1 MFPSLTT
8 HFLRSH
14 IENAGGWNKHLL
26 FTAHAAGRRHVDTD
40 DLIEALKAATWSVSP
55 WRPDGEC
62 CAGTR
67 SPRGPV
73 AHVSCGDELT
83 EAVGAPA
90 AARLS
95 VLQFGLKEGFL
106 DQRGAKRPRHH
117 PLVGEVTKTKILC
130 RPDDRRAGSGYVL
143 DLRVTVEICRRC
155 AAAAVVCTV
164 GWKREGW
171 RRHRSGREGAPK
183 FRE

>member
-1 MFPSLTT
+1 MPTT
-8 HFLRSH
+8 SSKRSKPRPGQYH
-14 IENAGGWNKHLL
+14 LGARTGNAVRELV
-26 FTAHAAGRRHVDTD
+26 RREVQ
-40 DLIEALKAATWSVSP
+40 L
-55 WRPDGEC
+55 PD
-62 CAGTR
+62 
-67 SPRGPV
+67 
-73 AHVSCGDELT
+73 VSCGDELT

-90 AARLS
+90 AARLT

-130 RPDDRRAGSGYVL
+130 RPADRRAGSGYVL

-171 RRHRSGREGAPK
+171 RRHRAGREGAPK